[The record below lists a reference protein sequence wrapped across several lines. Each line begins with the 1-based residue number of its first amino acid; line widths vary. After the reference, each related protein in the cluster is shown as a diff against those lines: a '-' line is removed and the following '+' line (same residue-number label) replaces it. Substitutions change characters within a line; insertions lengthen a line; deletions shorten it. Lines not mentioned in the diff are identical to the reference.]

1 MRTRIRRLGLSLRT
15 EEPMGSRSATAG
27 QRGARKAAAAFA
39 DGAVAGCDAPLA
51 GRDGRPRRGWASLLY
66 GAGVRL
72 RVFLRA

>member
-1 MRTRIRRLGLSLRT
+1 
-15 EEPMGSRSATAG
+15 MGSRSAMAG
-27 QRGARKAAAAFA
+27 QRGAREAAAAFA

-51 GRDGRPRRGWASLLY
+51 GRDGRPRPWLIASLPY